1 METVDAFLTRLGL
14 SCYATMLADEAIT
27 EVDLLRSMGEEIIR
41 EVRAR
46 GAKIL
51 ERWPPI
57 QSYEPASCPT
67 RLIATAFVRSLWLNS
82 AWSLHMSTRLRVRS
96 LGA

>member
-27 EVDLLRSMGEEIIR
+27 EVDLLRSMGEEILR

-46 GAKIL
+46 SKDSREMAAHSIL
-51 ERWPPI
+51 
-57 QSYEPASCPT
+57 
-67 RLIATAFVRSLWLNS
+67 
-82 AWSLHMSTRLRVRS
+82 
-96 LGA
+96 